1 MGLEYIDKNLTK
13 IADKIRKSNGST
25 EEILRSQLADDL
37 AALETTKQSFSI
49 NNYFRGDI
57 DKAVVTTTTGSFSG
71 AKLFFS
77 YVELTNATQLLYSL
91 PSNIVALRGRAVSSI
106 STFLPSTLK
115 TLILDNPNGVVSIS
129 SSTYLQ
135 NIGKLSIY
143 VPDDLVASYKIASNW
158 SIIADKIFPLS
169 DYEELEVTE

>member
-25 EEILRSQLADDL
+25 EEILRSQLANDL
-37 AALETTKQSFSI
+37 AVLETTEQSFSI

-57 DKAVVTTTTGSFSG
+57 DKAIVTTTGSFSG

-77 YVELTNATQLLYSL
+77 YVELTNATQLPYSL
-91 PSNIVALRGRAVSSI
+91 PSNIVALRGRVVSSI

-135 NIGKLSIY
+135 DIGKLSIY

>member
-1 MGLEYIDKNLTK
+1 
-13 IADKIRKSNGST
+13 
-25 EEILRSQLADDL
+25 
-37 AALETTKQSFSI
+37 
-49 NNYFRGDI
+49 
-57 DKAVVTTTTGSFSG
+57 
-71 AKLFFS
+71 
-77 YVELTNATQLLYSL
+77 
-91 PSNIVALRGRAVSSI
+91 VALRGRVVSSI